1 MTEIKTLNFFG
12 ENGITSTSANHIAN
26 LAKEQVRAV
35 HEKLASTRFYTETVG
50 LLTSS
55 KEAVVR
61 KGWPADAVE
70 SLPTLVNEI
79 AQANSLIAYLRE
91 AIKEKD
97 KRMKEATEYMDID
110 ARKAVQDKFQEFRF
124 LAPVKQKYPTE
135 EQVKQTWSVGEQ
147 EKYLSL
153 EAEAAALGKFI
164 HEDGHFSE
172 ARIDLMNKLNN
183 PSKIDLNGSE
193 TVIHTYTPTVS
204 LETVDSVF
212 NSLQVRYRTVQAEL
226 NGMKKRI
233 QDTLDEEK
241 LRIDQEYAKAKREY
255 DQKQRELER
264 EQQDIEN
271 DEEIHRKEL
280 LKEVQNLKIVI
291 PNRLKPMFD
300 KLSGLRK

>member
-1 MTEIKTLNFFG
+1 MNEIKTLNFFG

-35 HEKLASTRFYTETVG
+35 HEKLASTQFYTETVG

-97 KRMKEATEYMDID
+97 KRMKEATKYMDID
-110 ARKAVQDKFQEFRF
+110 ARKVVQDKFQEFRF
-124 LAPVKQKYPTE
+124 LTPVKQNYPTE

-153 EAEAAALGKFI
+153 EAEAAALGQFI
-164 HEDGHFSE
+164 HEDGHFST

-193 TVIHTYTPTVS
+193 TVIHNYTPTVS

-226 NGMKKRI
+226 NGMKKHI

-255 DQKQRELER
+255 DQRQRELER

>member
-1 MTEIKTLNFFG
+1 MNEIKTLNFFG

-55 KEAVVR
+55 KEATVR

-97 KRMKEATEYMDID
+97 KRMKQAQEYENTEARCAHGVKCGELSII
-110 ARKAVQDKFQEFRF
+110 RPIKAS
-124 LAPVKQKYPTE
+124 YPTE
-135 EQVKQTWSVGEQ
+135 EQVKQTWTVGEQ

-193 TVIHTYTPTVS
+193 TVIHNYTPTVS
-204 LETVDSVF
+204 LGTVDSVF
-212 NSLQVRYRTVQAEL
+212 NILQSRYRTVQAEL

-255 DQKQRELER
+255 DVKQRELER
-264 EQQDIEN
+264 EMQDIEN